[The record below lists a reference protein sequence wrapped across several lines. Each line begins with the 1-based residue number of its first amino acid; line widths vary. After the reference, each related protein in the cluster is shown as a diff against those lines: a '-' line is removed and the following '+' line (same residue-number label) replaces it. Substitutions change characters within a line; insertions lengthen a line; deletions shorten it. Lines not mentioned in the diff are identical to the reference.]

1 MYRVSA
7 AAAVPAV
14 GTTTGDRECVWPWAL
29 AGLPGVGR
37 AYGLRC
43 DGPSD
48 LPKKELWKHKLG
60 ACVVAC
66 GSGASGASE
75 PHSAMVCCCARTAI
89 TYTTPVLP
97 ANCRNDWTTAILL
110 SRRVQYFL
118 YDILRGGGGPRLHA
132 FWVGS
137 IPVLS

>member
-75 PHSAMVCCCARTAI
+75 PHSAMVCCSCPSSELSERLDHRHTAKQASPI
-89 TYTTPVLP
+89 FFV
-97 ANCRNDWTTAILL
+97 
-110 SRRVQYFL
+110 
-118 YDILRGGGGPRLHA
+118 
-132 FWVGS
+132 
-137 IPVLS
+137 